1 MNRSPGPSLLC
12 VALLAASLSA
22 TAPARS
28 WAQELPDPASEPTR
42 IEDIV
47 VTARRAE
54 VPIWTVSKDDV
65 TVILA
70 GSISG
75 VPRDLNWRPEALEAA
90 TARSQRILYPTEGRA
105 SLSDIF
111 RLIWRIRTIAS
122 LPEGKSTADYL
133 SPEWQIRLEAVM
145 AGERNEDWRSQS
157 LVGLGFDLME
167 KAGRERRSRGAVEAV
182 RRAARSAKIEGA
194 PIGFVRGDELVDGLI
209 TDSPETYVA
218 CIEAAIGAAEAGPD
232 GAANRLS
239 DWRQRLVPDVL
250 DSALD
255 QALNLCW
262 PSGDPEIAPE
272 LRRQWTVAI
281 TEALTQSGVTMGVA
295 PLRILAEPGGV
306 LDQLQAQGLE
316 IDGPEWK

>member
-1 MNRSPGPSLLC
+1 MTTASGVACFCL
-12 VALLAASLSA
+12 ALLATAVPVAAPSLA
-22 TAPARS
+22 RAQTAAEVVPES
-28 WAQELPDPASEPTR
+28 TR

-54 VPIWTVSKDDV
+54 VPIWTVTKGDV

-122 LPEGKSTADYL
+122 LPEGKTTADYL
-133 SPEWQIRLEAVM
+133 SPEWQVRLEAVM
-145 AGERNEDWRSQS
+145 AGERNQDWRSQS

-167 KAGRERRSRGAVEAV
+167 KAGRERRSRGAVDAV
-182 RRAARSAKIEGA
+182 RRAARSAGIEGA

-209 TDSPETYVA
+209 TDPPETYVG
-218 CIEAAIGAAEAGPD
+218 CVEAAIAAAEAGP
-232 GAANRLS
+232 A
-239 DWRQRLVPDVL
+239 VV
-250 DSALD
+250 
-255 QALNLCW
+255 
-262 PSGDPEIAPE
+262 
-272 LRRQWTVAI
+272 I
-281 TEALTQSGVTMGVA
+281 TDL
-295 PLRILAEPGGV
+295 GGR
-306 LDQLQAQGLE
+306 GL
-316 IDGPEWK
+316 